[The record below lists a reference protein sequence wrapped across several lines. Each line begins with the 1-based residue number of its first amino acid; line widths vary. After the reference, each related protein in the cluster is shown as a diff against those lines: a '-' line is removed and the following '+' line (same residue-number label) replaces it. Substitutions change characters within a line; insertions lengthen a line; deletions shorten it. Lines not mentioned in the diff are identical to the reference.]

1 MKKIN
6 KIITVFMTVCLLGL
20 MVFSNAGAVDA
31 NESVLNARSGVMQ
44 VRTYMDVT
52 LIDGSV
58 VEMYTSGTSFIVN
71 ENTIITNAHVVD
83 KEMILTDPELMS
95 FGVTDINIKEIKVV
109 VRNDVMIDATVNN
122 FSREMDFAIL
132 NLSQSISGKQP
143 LTLATNEYL
152 DGIATTADVYALG
165 FPGRADDFHQ
175 HDATY
180 TEEDI
185 TITHGSISGVTTKLI
200 NNKNVPIFMHQATIS
215 GGNSGGPLVTADG
228 VVIGVNTWSYSGDSW
243 STRISEVTSILDA
256 LGIPYQKSSGNP
268 TAPSTDDEDPTS
280 KPSEEKTSE
289 NTGDEDKANTKEL
302 ETLISE
308 CEKLDKT
315 AYDEGSWQSFEK
327 ALTEANNVLS
337 DSKASQEDVDTAL
350 SNLQQAKSALKAADG
365 NSMMIIIIISAA
377 AVLVIVIVIIII
389 VVISG
394 KKKKQASSR
403 QNVPV
408 RRPPVQNEA
417 MPQSPRGYNP
427 PNYGQAPASEQ
438 TTVLTQDSS
447 SEGTMILGQESPLA
461 CLIRKNTGEKISITK
476 SNFRIGKERGRV
488 DYCVN
493 NSSVSRLHATIISRN
508 GAYYIID
515 HGTTNHTYVDGRL
528 IASNAEVE
536 IRNGTEIKM
545 SNEIFEFKVG

>member
-31 NESVLNARSGVMQ
+31 NENVLNARSGVMQ

-95 FGVTDINIKEIKVV
+95 FGVADINIKEIKVV

-143 LTLATNEYL
+143 LTLATDEYL
-152 DGIATTADVYALG
+152 DGIATTSDVYALG

-256 LGIPYQKSSGNP
+256 LGISYQKSSGNP
-268 TAPSTDDEDPTS
+268 TAPSDDQEPSSNTS
-280 KPSEEKTSE
+280 DVKPSE
-289 NTGDEDKANTKEL
+289 NTGDEDAANTKEL
-302 ETLISE
+302 EALISE
-308 CEKLDKT
+308 CEKLDKS

-327 ALTEANNVLS
+327 ALTEANGILS
-337 DSKASQEDVDTAL
+337 DSKATQDDVDAAM
-350 SNLQQAKSALKAADG
+350 SSLQQAKSALKAADG
-365 NSMMIIIIISAA
+365 NGMMVIIIISAA
-377 AVLVIVIVIIII
+377 AVLVIVIIIII
-389 VVISG
+389 LVIANG
-394 KKKKQASSR
+394 KKKKKQAAGR
-403 QNVPV
+403 QNIPV
-408 RRPPVQNEA
+408 RRAPAQNDA
-417 MPQSPRGYNP
+417 MPQNQRGYNP
-427 PNYGQAPASEQ
+427 QSYGQAPASEQ
-438 TTVLTQDSS
+438 TTVLTQDPS
-447 SEGTMILGQESPLA
+447 SEGTMILGQENPAA
-461 CLIRKNTGEKISITK
+461 CLIRKNTGERIDITK

-545 SNEIFEFKVG
+545 SNEIFEFKIG